1 MRDKPLHSAQCIGL
15 GGLIRSVGKWQDGG
29 KGVTLG
35 HALRRTDNDTL
46 LHNFSLICV

>member
-1 MRDKPLHSAQCIGL
+1 MRDEPLHGARCIVL
-15 GGLIRSVGKWQDGG
+15 DGLIRSIGTWPDGD

-46 LHNFSLICV
+46 IL